1 MKILIYIILA
11 SFVSLKGFSQGITSD
26 TTNYLA
32 NGNMDNYKSW
42 SFAQQTGT
50 TGTLNT
56 FAGLH
61 SDGLKIDYNFPS
73 SGGWVN
79 LEIPVGST
87 FTKNNP
93 LVFFVYSASSS
104 GNLEIKFI
112 DSDGSVFMVKPALS
126 NYSGK
131 WVHVT
136 AYLDNAS
143 YAWGGNSS
151 FGTPAKFS
159 IAISGENASSGT
171 VFIDEIGVG
180 KPGLVSSFLPT
191 IDPNSE
197 LAGIGFAQRR
207 DTIVTPEDPLVLS
220 YLENLQDQSTTSG
233 KLVPTYWGGNQ
244 AQTFNNCLAAMA
256 FITKNEK
263 QRAERILDFYL
274 NATDSTNADKLKQNF
289 FYNGEARGF
298 FQECDIHTLQATGAK
313 NRWIGDMAWLLITCK
328 NYQKKY
334 NSNRY
339 EYLIKIIK
347 ELFLSFYKPT
357 NTGGYIQHG
366 WEFGDTQLHEN
377 YGHHEGNID
386 CYVALKLCGEDF
398 IAHQIKTWLDAQL
411 IGNTSLPLDLYTWR
425 TMAFGA
431 LGNAYISLLN
441 IPEYD
446 FRYRKIINI
455 NGADV
460 MGMYS
465 NPDITINNFWNDGT
479 GHISCAFQAFGDR
492 QRGYFYANQ
501 MDALI
506 IPQTIGDRVVN
517 GIPYTQNTQGY
528 PGVDPKV
535 AVVSSSAWYILAKNG
550 VNPFLSENFTDN
562 IPDQVVNPKI
572 NKISLEI
579 YPNPFFNT
587 VAISFQSA
595 QKNDVR
601 VIIYDINGTEIKTWK
616 PVSSTGSISKTLW
629 DGTDSKG
636 CGVESGVYLIQ
647 LISEH
652 QKHITRVLYLKQGN

>member
-1 MKILIYIILA
+1 MLIYIILG
-11 SFVSLKGFSQGITSD
+11 SFFSIKGFGQGITSD

-32 NGNMDNYKSW
+32 NGNIDNYKSW
-42 SFAQQTGT
+42 SFARQTGT

-61 SDGLKIDYNFPS
+61 SDGLKINYSFPA

-93 LVFFVYSASSS
+93 LVFFVYSVGSA
-104 GNLEIKFI
+104 GKLEIKFI
-112 DSDGSVFMVKPALS
+112 DSDGSVFMVKPVLS
-126 NYSGK
+126 NYSEK

-136 AYLDNAS
+136 AYLDNTS

-159 IAISGENASSGT
+159 IAVSGENYSTGT
-171 VFIDEIGVG
+171 VYIDEIGVG

-191 IDPNSE
+191 TDPNSE
-197 LAGIGFAQRR
+197 LTGIGFAQRR
-207 DTIVTPEDPLVLS
+207 DTTITPEDPLVLT

-244 AQTFNNCLAAMA
+244 AQTFNNCLVALA

-263 QRAERILDFYL
+263 SRAERILDFYL
-274 NATDSTNADKLKQNF
+274 NATDSTNTNQFKQDF
-289 FYNGEARGF
+289 FYQGEARGF
-298 FQECDIHTLQATGAK
+298 FQECDINTLQAMGAK
-313 NRWIGDMAWLLITCK
+313 NRWIGDMAWLVITCK

-339 EYLIKIIK
+339 EYLIQIIK
-347 ELFLSFYKPT
+347 DLFLSFFKPT

-366 WEFGDTQLHEN
+366 WEYGDTQLHEN

-398 IAHQIKTWLDAQL
+398 RAHQIKTWLDSQL
-411 IGNTSLPLDLYTWR
+411 DGNTSLPLDLYTWR
-425 TMAFGA
+425 TLAFGA
-431 LGNAYISLLN
+431 LGNSYVSLLN

-479 GHISCAFQAFGDR
+479 GHISCAFQTFGDQ

-506 IPQTIGDRVVN
+506 ISQTNGDHLVH
-517 GIPYTQNTQGY
+517 GIPYTLNTQGY
-528 PGVDPKV
+528 LGVDPNV
-535 AVVSSSAWYILAKNG
+535 AVISPSAWYILAKNG
-550 VNPFLSENFTDN
+550 VNPFLSENFIDN
-562 IPDQVVNPKI
+562 IPDQVSNPKI
-572 NKISLEI
+572 NTISPEV
-579 YPNPFFNT
+579 YPNPFSNS
-587 VAISFQSA
+587 VSISFQSG
-595 QKNDVR
+595 QKRDVR
-601 VIIYDINGTEIKTWK
+601 IHIYDINGSKIKSLK
-616 PVSSTGSISKTLW
+616 PVSGTGGISKTNW

-636 CGVESGVYLIQ
+636 CRVESGVYLIQ

-652 QKHITRVLYLKQGN
+652 QKQFSRVLYLKQGN

>member
-1 MKILIYIILA
+1 MLIYIILG
-11 SFVSLKGFSQGITSD
+11 SFFSIKGFGQGITSD

-42 SFAQQTGT
+42 SFARQTGA

-61 SDGLKIDYNFPS
+61 GDGLKIDYNFPA

-79 LEIPVGST
+79 LEIPVGSI

-93 LVFFVYSASSS
+93 LVFFVYSASTA
-104 GNLEIKFI
+104 GKLEIKFI

-126 NYSGK
+126 NYSGN
-131 WVHVT
+131 WVHVA
-136 AYLDNAS
+136 AYIDNTS

-159 IAISGENASSGT
+159 IAVSGENSSSGT
-171 VFIDEIGVG
+171 VYIDEVGVG
-180 KPGLVSSFLPT
+180 KPGLASSFLPT
-191 IDPNSE
+191 TDPNSE
-197 LAGIGFAQRR
+197 LAGVGFAQRR
-207 DTIVTPEDPLVLS
+207 DTIITPEDPLVLA
-220 YLENLQDQSTTSG
+220 YLENLQDQSTSSG

-244 AQTFNNCLAAMA
+244 AQTFNNCLVALA

-263 QRAERILDFYL
+263 SRAERILDFYL
-274 NATDSTNADKLKQNF
+274 NATDSTNSTLLKQNF
-289 FYNGEARGF
+289 FYQGEARGF
-298 FQECDIHTLQATGAK
+298 FQECDIQTLQAMGAK
-313 NRWIGDMAWLLITCK
+313 NRWMGDMAWLLITCK

-339 EYLIKIIK
+339 EYLIQIIK
-347 ELFLSFYKPT
+347 DLFLSFYKPT

-366 WEFGDTQLHEN
+366 WEYGDTQLHEN

-425 TMAFGA
+425 TLAFGA
-431 LGNAYISLLN
+431 FGNAYISLLN

-446 FRYRKIINI
+446 FRFRKIINV
-455 NGADV
+455 NGNDV

-479 GHISCAFQAFGDR
+479 GHISCAFQAFGDK

-506 IPQTIGDRVVN
+506 ISQIVGNHLVH
-517 GIPYTQNTQGY
+517 GIPYTLNTQGY
-528 PGVDPKV
+528 PGVDPNV
-535 AVVSSSAWYILAKNG
+535 AVVSPSAWYILAKNG
-550 VNPFLSENFTDN
+550 INPFLSESFIDS
-562 IPDQVVNPKI
+562 IPDIVSNRKLD
-572 NKISLEI
+572 KISVEV
-579 YPNPFFNT
+579 YPNPFSKT
-587 VAISFQSA
+587 VSISFKSG
-595 QKNDVR
+595 QKADFQIN
-601 VIIYDINGTEIKTWK
+601 IYSINGAKIKTLK
-616 PVSSTGSISKTLW
+616 PVLGFGGISKTNW
-629 DGTDSKG
+629 NGTDSKG
-636 CGVESGVYLIQ
+636 SEVKSGVYLIQ
-647 LISEH
+647 VNSEH
-652 QKHITRVLYLKQGN
+652 QKQISRVLYLKQGN